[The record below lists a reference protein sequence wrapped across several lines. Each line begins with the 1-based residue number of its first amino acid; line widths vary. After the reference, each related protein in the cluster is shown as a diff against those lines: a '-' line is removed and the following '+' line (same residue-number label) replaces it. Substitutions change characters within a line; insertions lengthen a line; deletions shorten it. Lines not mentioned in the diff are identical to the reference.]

1 MKKTLALPL
10 HFLNE
15 NKKVDFDIFV
25 WAAGKPILY
34 CRKNDSHLSERIK
47 KLKSKKNLKYFLVL
61 EEDYSSFITYLSQ
74 GLEETFSKGEEQSL
88 KEQCE
93 NIYYQQRGLLI
104 ALSADP
110 KSKEYYSILRSTCSS
125 FYEFFHKD
133 DDRLRAF
140 LTTELH
146 LNEFDIMLTHLLRVA
161 ALTSRLIFE
170 TQNDQAGKPVFDVIM
185 GAFLHDF
192 SYFEKPW
199 DFTSPDYTKDPH
211 FKDHPLEGIELLSE
225 EHLNPWVRSVIVT
238 HEEHIDGSGIPNGI
252 SEEEFDPILQCVGVA
267 NAFDRLYTLQKKTYD
282 GALKQLLIDKMG
294 AYPLPTLQKLQTVI
308 KNVF

>member
-15 NKKVDFDIFV
+15 DKKVDFDIFI

-34 CRKNDSHLSERIK
+34 CRKTDAQLSERIK
-47 KLKSKKNLKYFLVL
+47 SLKAKKNLKYFLVL
-61 EEDYSSFITYLSQ
+61 EEDYSSFIGYLSQ
-74 GLEETFSKGEEQSL
+74 GLEETFSKKDDLNL

-110 KSKEYYSILRSTCSS
+110 TSKEYYSILRSTCAS
-125 FYEFFHKD
+125 FYDFFHKED
-133 DDRLRAF
+133 DSLRAF
-140 LTTELH
+140 LTTEI
-146 LNEFDIMLTHLLRVA
+146 NMSEFDLLLTHSLRVA
-161 ALTSRLIFE
+161 ALSSRLIFE

-192 SYFEKPW
+192 AFATKPW
-199 DFTSPDYTKDPH
+199 DFKSPDYNKSPD
-211 FKDHPLEGIELLSE
+211 FKDHPQNGIEFLSAD
-225 EHLNPWVRSVIVT
+225 HLNPWVRSVIVT
-238 HEEHIDGSGIPNGI
+238 HEEHIDGSGFPNGI
-252 SEEEFDPILQCVGVA
+252 SEEEFDPILQCVAIA
-267 NAFDRLYTLQKKTYD
+267 NAFDRLYTLQNKSYD

-308 KNVF
+308 KSVF